1 MRYPGN
7 IEVPRNAL
15 HSFVR
20 EIASAINFITKKDS
34 LDSDDIQAIEKLLL
48 VCKWCEDLSTQN
60 EQAYL
65 KPSREYCTSTTELTQ
80 Q

>member
-48 VCKWCEDLSTQN
+48 VCKWCRELPTQE
-60 EQAYL
+60 EQ
-65 KPSREYCTSTTELTQ
+65 SRVKSR
-80 Q
+80 